1 MDPTQRIKENGLFFT
16 ISTLHLFSL
25 ARYFSLCGLLMQ
37 QNKPIG
43 VSHRIILNL
52 TALCV
57 IYFTKDAPSLAQQHS
72 CSLHRL

>member
-1 MDPTQRIKENGLFFT
+1 
-16 ISTLHLFSL
+16 
-25 ARYFSLCGLLMQ
+25 MQ

-57 IYFTKDAPSLAQQHS
+57 IYFTKDAQS
-72 CSLHRL
+72 CTATQLFITQIVMEAL